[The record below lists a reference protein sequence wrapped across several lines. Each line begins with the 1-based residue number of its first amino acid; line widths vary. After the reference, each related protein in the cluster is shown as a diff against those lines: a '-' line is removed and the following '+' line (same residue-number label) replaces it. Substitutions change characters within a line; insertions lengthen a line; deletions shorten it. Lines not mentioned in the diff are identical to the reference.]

1 MDLPK
6 RLQISLSSLLD
17 KLIILIEKKKVVVI
31 GAGIA
36 GLTSAAILSKLGLSV
51 TLIEA
56 HNQSGGCAGT
66 FKRNGYIFDVG
77 ATQVAGLESDGIH
90 AKIFKFLEIEI
101 PEATLLD
108 PSCIVDLNDGSRPIN
123 IWYEKS
129 KWISERE
136 SQFPG
141 SQKFWEL
148 CNLIHK
154 SNWKFANND
163 PVIPIRNFW
172 DFSQFINALNPQNLL
187 TGFLLKSSM
196 FDLLKICG
204 SDKDQRLI
212 KFLNLQLKLYSQ
224 ENVYKTAALYGCTV
238 LQMSQRPHGLWHLK
252 DSMQALSSALEES
265 LKRTNAKILFNQ
277 KVNSLE
283 YNSQNKV
290 WKINALKGDKV
301 NEYYSQDVI
310 YTPPPQGLLKI
321 FANKKDN
328 YLKYQNRL
336 KDLPEPSGAL
346 VFYSALRREDM
357 MNLSANHY
365 QFVSKEFGSL
375 FISLSEEGDGR
386 APSGEITLI
395 ASIFTKTQEWFDLEK
410 DQYIFRKNQ
419 YLNKISTLIEEKFNI
434 SPDAWLH
441 RELSTPRAF
450 ERWTNR
456 PRGIVGGLG
465 QNPEIF
471 GLFGLSSRT
480 PFDGLWLCG
489 DSIYPGEGTAGVSQS
504 AIMVSKQIL
513 ATKGVKDFTL

>member
-1 MDLPK
+1 M
-6 RLQISLSSLLD
+6 
-17 KLIILIEKKKVVVI
+17 IEKKNVVVI

-56 HNQSGGCAGT
+56 HKQSGGCAGT
-66 FKRNGYIFDVG
+66 FKRKGYIFDVG
-77 ATQVAGLESDGIH
+77 ATQVAGLESGGIH
-90 AKIFKFLEIEI
+90 SKIFKFLQIEI
-101 PEATLLD
+101 PNASLLD
-108 PSCIVDLNDGSRPIN
+108 PSCIVDLNDGSSPIN
-123 IWYEKS
+123 IWYERS
-129 KWISERE
+129 EWMSERKR
-136 SQFPG
+136 QFPG
-141 SQKFWEL
+141 SERFWQL
-148 CNLIHK
+148 CNLIHQ

-163 PVIPIRNFW
+163 PVLPIRNFW
-172 DFSQFINALNPQNLL
+172 DFSQFINAVNPQNLL

-283 YNSQNKV
+283 YDSQKKL
-290 WKINALKGDKV
+290 WKINAIKGKNF
-301 NEYYSQDVI
+301 NEYYAHDVI
-310 YTPPPQGLLKI
+310 YTAPPQGLLNILVDK
-321 FANKKDN
+321 NDK

-336 KDLPEPSGAL
+336 KNLPKPSGAL
-346 VFYSALRREDM
+346 VFYSALKKENM
-357 MNLSANHY
+357 VKINSNHY
-365 QFVSKEFGSL
+365 QFASEEFGSL

-386 APSGEITLI
+386 APQGEITLI

-410 DQYIFRKNQ
+410 DQYIFKKTQ
-419 YLNKISTLIEEKFNI
+419 YLDKISKALEEKFKI
-434 SPDAWLH
+434 SPDDWLH

-465 QNPEIF
+465 QNPDVF

-480 PFDGLWLCG
+480 PFEGLWLCG

-504 AIMVSKQIL
+504 ALMVSKQIL
-513 ATKGVKDFTL
+513 ATKGISNLNI